1 MFWGII
7 AFLSK
12 IFFQLFE
19 LFFCFTV
26 LQKCDHAT
34 EHVFI
39 PSFLS
44 MKLLHKIVE
53 IYASIKGLHEL
64 QTKYCHNVCASF
76 SPRIQGTIN
85 IKGISLFTILKVRRF
100 HTLILFF
107 KSTKILKNHHQN
119 WPWFKSLLGNVTLF
133 YYSFKLLVQENTHSH
148 SWFEILQNN
157 WPKTHFPKCFTWYLI
172 KKGGKKTKNC
182 RNTFWCWRLK

>member
-1 MFWGII
+1 MLTLKRNFVW
-7 AFLSK
+7 FLTWNLK
-12 IFFQLFE
+12 LNHKTWVLAKKLIFSP
-19 LFFCFTV
+19 
-26 LQKCDHAT
+26 LQKCGHAT

-85 IKGISLFTILKVRRF
+85 IKGISLFTIFNVRRF

-107 KSTKILKNHHQN
+107 KSSQHYKI
-119 WPWFKSLLGNVTLF
+119 
-133 YYSFKLLVQENTHSH
+133 
-148 SWFEILQNN
+148 II
-157 WPKTHFPKCFTWYLI
+157 KTGPGCM
-172 KKGGKKTKNC
+172 GM
-182 RNTFWCWRLK
+182 

>member
-1 MFWGII
+1 M
-7 AFLSK
+7 
-12 IFFQLFE
+12 
-19 LFFCFTV
+19 
-26 LQKCDHAT
+26 LQKRGHAT

-76 SPRIQGTIN
+76 SPRTQGTIK

-100 HTLILFF
+100 HTSLLFF
-107 KSTKILKNHHQN
+107 QVIKTSKNYHQN
-119 WPWFKSLLGNVTLF
+119 WPWFWFF
-133 YYSFKLLVQENTHSH
+133 YYIFELLVQENTHSH
-148 SWFEILQNN
+148 SWFEILKNN
-157 WPKTHFPKCFTWYLI
+157 
-172 KKGGKKTKNC
+172 
-182 RNTFWCWRLK
+182 

>member
-1 MFWGII
+1 M
-7 AFLSK
+7 AK
-12 IFFQLFE
+12 IFDHLFG

-26 LQKCDHAT
+26 LQKCGYAT

-85 IKGISLFTILKVRRF
+85 IKGTSVFTILKVRRY
-100 HTLILFF
+100 HTLILFLSH
-107 KSTKILKNHHQN
+107 K
-119 WPWFKSLLGNVTLF
+119 
-133 YYSFKLLVQENTHSH
+133 KLLSKLALVQVLAWECN
-148 SWFEILQNN
+148 ILLL
-157 WPKTHFPKCFTWYLI
+157 HFQITCAGEYPQPFLV
-172 KKGGKKTKNC
+172 
-182 RNTFWCWRLK
+182 

>member
-1 MFWGII
+1 M
-7 AFLSK
+7 
-12 IFFQLFE
+12 
-19 LFFCFTV
+19 
-26 LQKCDHAT
+26 LQKRGNAT

-100 HTLILFF
+100 HTLLLFSSHRNI
-107 KSTKILKNHHQN
+107 K
-119 WPWFKSLLGNVTLF
+119 
-133 YYSFKLLVQENTHSH
+133 KLSSKLALVQVLAWECN
-148 SWFEILQNN
+148 ILLL
-157 WPKTHFPKCFTWYLI
+157 HFQITCAGEYPQPFLV
-172 KKGGKKTKNC
+172 
-182 RNTFWCWRLK
+182 

>member
-1 MFWGII
+1 M
-7 AFLSK
+7 
-12 IFFQLFE
+12 
-19 LFFCFTV
+19 
-26 LQKCDHAT
+26 LQKRGHAT

-76 SPRIQGTIN
+76 SPRTQGTIK

-100 HTLILFF
+100 QVITT
-107 KSTKILKNHHQN
+107 SKNYHQN
-119 WPWFKSLLGNVTLF
+119 WYLLGNVTFF
-133 YYSFKLLVQENTHSH
+133 YYIFKLLVRENTHSH
-148 SWFEILQNN
+148 FWFEILQNN
-157 WPKTHFPKCFTWYLI
+157 
-172 KKGGKKTKNC
+172 
-182 RNTFWCWRLK
+182 